1 MCMNIARKA
10 NLTRP
15 IIVYDINP
23 KRTQD
28 FHTEVSHTVVAQSI
42 VEAASLADIICYSVP
57 DDKASLSVLSEIL
70 KTDVNGK
77 LIVDFG
83 TNHPD
88 TTNQEALL
96 VQQMGAEFVACPVF
110 GVPARA
116 QAGDLIAVLA
126 GSAEAVQQVRKITK
140 GVIGD
145 REIPL
150 AGQDPGRATQL
161 KVLGNSLILSMV
173 EALAEAFVVSEK
185 CGLGTHNL
193 LRMVELMFPGPF
205 VAYATRFQSGD
216 YYQHDPP
223 IFSVD
228 LARKDARHA
237 LSIAHQAGVTMK
249 NIELTDTYLKVEQ
262 SVRGSSGELAGI
274 YGAKRLEVGLAYE
287 NGGDE
292 NAADTNGDK
301 DGSK

>member
-10 NLTRP
+10 NLAQP
-15 IIVYDINP
+15 IIVFDMDT
-23 KRTQD
+23 KRTQA
-28 FHTEVSHTVVAQSI
+28 FYAQVSNTVVAQSI
-42 VEAASLADIICYSVP
+42 AGAASLADTICYSVP
-57 DDKASLSVLSEIL
+57 DDKSSLSVLSEIL
-70 KTDVNGK
+70 KTDVKGK
-77 LIVDFG
+77 LIIDFG

-88 TTNQEALL
+88 TTTQEANLL
-96 VQQMGAEFVACPVF
+96 RKREAEYVACPVF

-126 GSAEAVQQVRKITK
+126 GSVQAVQQARKITK

-150 AGQDPGRATQL
+150 AGADPGRATQL

-173 EALAEAFVVSEK
+173 EALAEAFVVAEK
-185 CGLGTHNL
+185 CDLGTSNL
-193 LRMVELMFPGPF
+193 LKMVELMFPGPF
-205 VAYATRFQSGD
+205 VVYATRFQTGD

-237 LSIAHQAGVTMK
+237 QSIAHEAGVTMK
-249 NIELTDTYLKVEQ
+249 NIELVDSYLGVEQ
-262 SVRGSSGELAGI
+262 DLRGSSGELAGI
-274 YGAKRLEVGLAYE
+274 YGAKRLEVGLAYK
-287 NGGDE
+287 NGACG
-292 NAADTNGDK
+292 NGPNGAHTNG
-301 DGSK
+301 SK